1 MRDPLAPIPSPK
13 QDPAYWEC
21 TTTPRTTE
29 ARYPESVAVELEE
42 IAARDEIDVFEPLR
56 LLDRSAGDSLGID
69 RRSRRRHGLAQG
81 SATID
86 HGGGRLISAAHR
98 PLRRVLGLT
107 SAHGWALV
115 QTLSITA
122 TGVLVHL
129 LDMMRG
135 DLDDELSM
143 LGRAALRRLA
153 PILAAPIRPRAI
165 HPHGSPL
172 ATVGGC
178 ILAPRVIA
186 DLASWASHP
195 TSRRGSSQEPST
207 AHAVTLLM
215 PTADGQPLL
224 RMRAE
229 LVPMTDPQ
237 PEVLALALSPAAL
250 VRLGACVAEAT
261 RA

>member
-1 MRDPLAPIPSPK
+1 MRDPLAPIPSPS
-13 QDPAYWEC
+13 QNPAYWEC

-29 ARYPESVAVELEE
+29 ARYPAVLEVDVEE
-42 IAARDEIDVFEPLR
+42 IAGASEVDVFEPLR
-56 LLDRSAGDSLGID
+56 LLDRNAGDSLGID

-81 SATID
+81 SATIE
-86 HGGGRLISAAHR
+86 HGGARLISAAHR

-115 QTLSITA
+115 HTLSITA

-129 LDMMRG
+129 LDLLRG
-135 DLDDELSM
+135 DLDDELA
-143 LGRAALRRLA
+143 LHGRGALRRLA
-153 PILAAPIRPRAI
+153 PVLPAPIRPRAI

-186 DLASWASHP
+186 DLSSWASHP
-195 TSRRGSSQEPST
+195 TSRRGSSLEPST

-215 PTADGQPLL
+215 PTADGEPIL

-237 PEVLALALSPAAL
+237 PEVLALALSPLAL
-250 VRLGACVAEAT
+250 GRLGSAVAEAT